1 MSPGTFKCRIQ
12 NAECGMKSQRGPS
25 APLARHST
33 LCTPNSALK
42 RAGFYNLRALQ
53 EVCPKHRK
61 NHRETV
67 GWYRKIA
74 RGVCSLLKWHGP
86 GALNAKCK
94 VHIAKCLPALNF
106 RGCDLTAEC
115 FRRGGPCGRPPSAD
129 SRRIE

>member
-12 NAECGMKSQRGPS
+12 NAECGIKSQPGSS

-33 LCTPNSALK
+33 LCTANSTLK
-42 RAGFYNLRALQ
+42 PAGFYNLRASQ

-61 NHRETV
+61 DHRETV

-86 GALNAKCK
+86 GAIQMQNADCIMQNR
-94 VHIAKCLPALNF
+94 VPAYF
-106 RGCDLTAEC
+106 
-115 FRRGGPCGRPPSAD
+115 S
-129 SRRIE
+129 S